1 MLVQCHLPTGTDIST
16 SSDPATKNMVTTDL
30 CFTQLMIGHL
40 RLDYSCL
47 HVKALKYYLPQE
59 APDELFA
66 SVYHSIWRSPTFL
79 STYVL
84 PFKFFLCWC
93 TVWQKCIPRN
103 GEILKKPWEW
113 HHPIS
118 ICVSEHVWTMWMLVS
133 DIWMWSLLKGRFNTK
148 VKIIHLCWNKQ
159 LM

>member
-1 MLVQCHLPTGTDIST
+1 MKQCFITHSLSTRDWIDKSAYSDRLTHLLSFHSLLKMKIESCHSLPVDYGTTLLIKKEILLTNWCHETNIRSMLVQCHLPTGTDIST

-66 SVYHSIWRSPTFL
+66 SVYHSI
-79 STYVL
+79 
-84 PFKFFLCWC
+84 
-93 TVWQKCIPRN
+93 
-103 GEILKKPWEW
+103 
-113 HHPIS
+113 
-118 ICVSEHVWTMWMLVS
+118 
-133 DIWMWSLLKGRFNTK
+133 
-148 VKIIHLCWNKQ
+148 
-159 LM
+159 